1 MRVPSLPLP
10 AYDRLRD
17 RVAIVTG
24 AASGIGA
31 ATAILFAREGAR
43 VTVADIDRRRGEAVV
58 QEIRG
63 AGGSALFA
71 ACDVSKSEQVQAMIA
86 RTVEEFGGL
95 DILVNNAANV
105 NLEDYGSVTEA
116 SEEKWDLVVD
126 VTLKGQ
132 YLCCKYAIPHMIA
145 GGGGAIVNISSVGGV
160 VGFGGSA
167 AYCSA
172 KGAVIQLARE
182 LAIDYAQHN
191 IRANAVC
198 PGLIDTPQVRR
209 NLADPEALNRSL
221 SVPIFKRMGRPEEVA
236 RAILFLVSDEASFI
250 TGTTLAVDGGWL
262 AR

>member
-1 MRVPSLPLP
+1 MRVPNLPLP
-10 AYDRLRD
+10 SHHRLDERTA
-17 RVAIVTG
+17 VVTG
-24 AASGIGA
+24 GASGIGE
-31 ATAILFAREGAR
+31 ATARLFAREGAR
-43 VTVADIDRRRGEAVV
+43 VTVADVDRPRGEAVV
-58 QEIRG
+58 EQIQRE
-63 AGGSALFA
+63 GGRALFV
-71 ACDVSKSEQVQAMIA
+71 ACDVSDSRQVQEMIA
-86 RTVEEFGGL
+86 RTVETFGAL
-95 DILVNNAANV
+95 QILVNNAANV
-105 NLEDYGSVTEA
+105 NFEDYGSVTSA
-116 SEEKWDLVVD
+116 TEEKWDRVVD
-126 VTLKGQ
+126 VTLKGV
-132 YLCCKYAIPHMIA
+132 YLCSKYAVPHMIA
-145 GGGGAIVNISSVGGV
+145 AGGGAIVNVSSVGGV

-172 KGAVIQLARE
+172 KAGVIQLARE
-182 LAIDYAQHN
+182 MAIDYAQNN